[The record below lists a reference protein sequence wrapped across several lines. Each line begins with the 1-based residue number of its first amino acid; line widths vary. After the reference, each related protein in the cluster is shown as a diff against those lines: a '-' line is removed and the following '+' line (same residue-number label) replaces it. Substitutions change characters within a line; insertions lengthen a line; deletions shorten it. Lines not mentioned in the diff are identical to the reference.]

1 MKLLKG
7 TMMLLFLLMATAF
20 QVQTGDEILGEWLSS
35 SGEGKFRIFKSGEY
49 YYGTIHWIKEPNT
62 EKGEPKLDDNN
73 PDISK
78 RNRKIQGLILLKSFK
93 FNAKN
98 KSWENGEIYDPESG
112 KTYSCKMKME
122 TADKLNIR
130 GYIGISLIGRTE
142 VWTRVK

>member
-1 MKLLKG
+1 M
-7 TMMLLFLLMATAF
+7 
-20 QVQTGDEILGEWLSS
+20 
-35 SGEGKFRIFKSGEY
+35 
-49 YYGTIHWIKEPNT
+49 
-62 EKGEPKLDDNN
+62 
-73 PDISK
+73 
-78 RNRKIQGLILLKSFK
+78 LLKSFK

-112 KTYSCKMKME
+112 KTYSCNMKME